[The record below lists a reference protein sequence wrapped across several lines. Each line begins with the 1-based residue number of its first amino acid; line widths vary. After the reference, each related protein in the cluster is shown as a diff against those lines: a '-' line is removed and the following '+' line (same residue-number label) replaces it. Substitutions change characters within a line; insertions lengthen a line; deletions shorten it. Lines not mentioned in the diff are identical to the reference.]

1 MRPGMKL
8 GRKMVLFPWNR
19 PPETEVILLLVLSIS
34 LGCSPPATETGD
46 QSNKAPSDALS
57 QSTLVSAG
65 HVSVHGPSPPAEDD
79 PDNMFAFAD

>member
-1 MRPGMKL
+1 M
-8 GRKMVLFPWNR
+8 
-19 PPETEVILLLVLSIS
+19 ILLLVLSIS
-34 LGCSPPATETGD
+34 LGCTPPPAAETGD

-57 QSTLVSAG
+57 PSTLVSGG